1 MNIFPSYTHIIKPR
15 LKNIYLGFD
24 EHGELVIKS
33 PKVSIEKI
41 EKLIISKASWINK
54 TQIRL
59 RNKKGH
65 MSDFSSID
73 TMYYLGEPSSLEF
86 ISTDCKPRLELDGN
100 REIKLYGQGR
110 DDQAFIKLANK
121 FYLQKSHEHIV
132 PEIEKWSKIMDLYP
146 KAIKFRKTKRQWGS
160 CSGLNHIS
168 FNTMLM
174 KLPPIVIEYVII
186 HELAHIKHKHHQKD
200 FWDLVE
206 SHCPNHKSLRKQLK
220 EYA

>member
-1 MNIFPSYTHIIKPR
+1 MNIFPCYTHIINPK

-41 EKLIISKASWINK
+41 EKLIISKASWIKK

-59 RNKKGH
+59 KNKKGQ
-65 MSDFSSID
+65 MSHLNNTDK
-73 TMYYLGEPSSLEF
+73 MYYLGEASPLEL
-86 ISTDCKPRLELDGN
+86 ITMKCRPKLELDKYTGF
-100 REIKLYGQGR
+100 KLYGEEQ
-110 DDQAFIKLANK
+110 DNQIFTKLANK
-121 FYLQKSHEHIV
+121 FYLEQSSKYITPKV
-132 PEIEKWSKIMDLYP
+132 EKWSKTMGLYP
-146 KAIKFRKTKRQWGS
+146 SVIKYRKTKRQWGS
-160 CSGLNHIS
+160 CSGLNSIC

-186 HELAHIKHKHHQKD
+186 HELAHIKYKHHQKD

-220 EYA
+220 EYV

>member
-1 MNIFPSYTHIIKPR
+1 MNIFPCYTHIINPK

-59 RNKKGH
+59 KNKKGQ
-65 MSDFSSID
+65 MSHLNNTDK
-73 TMYYLGEPSSLEF
+73 MYYFGEPSPLEF
-86 ISTDCKPRLELDGN
+86 ITMKCRPKLELDKYTGF
-100 REIKLYGQGR
+100 KLYSEER
-110 DDQAFIKLANK
+110 DSQIFTKLANK
-121 FYLQKSHEHIV
+121 FYLEQSSKYIT
-132 PEIEKWSKIMDLYP
+132 PEVEKWSKIMGLYP
-146 KAIKFRKTKRQWGS
+146 SMIKYRKTKRQWGS
-160 CSGLNHIS
+160 CSGLNSIC

-174 KLPPIVIEYVII
+174 KLPPVVIEYVII

-220 EYA
+220 EYV